1 MERAP
6 DLQAFVRA
14 PLGRFVA
21 GTHWL
26 CFNARASLWGV
37 VLFGRPDRDDA
48 VGLTRAFDV
57 ELLPAVPR
65 HAVLVDARALES
77 IDAGAFE
84 VLQSYARENL
94 RRSSEK
100 VERLGLVLPPGVS
113 GAVVAGF
120 YGVLGAPCPVEC
132 TATRG
137 EALAWLGEPSLE
149 PLVAEALAT
158 VQGAPPLLGALRAL
172 LRGQLAEPD
181 VAGISVALGL
191 SERTLQRR
199 LSESGT
205 SFQREVTQARLDE
218 AQRRLAESH
227 DAVTVIAVELGF
239 ASSQHFS
246 RLFRRA
252 TGMTPSQFRLKNGR

>member
-1 MERAP
+1 MQRAADLDAFARAP
-6 DLQAFVRA
+6 I
-14 PLGRFVA
+14 GRFVA
-21 GTHWL
+21 GNQWL
-26 CFNARASLWGV
+26 CFSAHRSLWGM
-37 VLFGRPDRDDA
+37 VLYGRPDRDDA
-48 VGLTRAFDV
+48 VALTRAFDV
-57 ELLPAVPR
+57 ELQPEVPR

-77 IDAGAFE
+77 IDPSAFE

-94 RRSSEK
+94 RRSMEK
-100 VERLGLVLPPGVS
+100 VERLALVLPPGVS

-120 YGVLGAPCPVEC
+120 YGVLGAPCPIEC
-132 TATRG
+132 SPTQK

-149 PLVAEALAT
+149 PRIADALAEI
-158 VQGAPPLLGALRAL
+158 QGAPPLVGALRAL
-172 LRGQLAEPD
+172 LREALADPD
-181 VAGISVALGL
+181 AARVSAALGL

-205 SFQREVTQARLDE
+205 SYQRELTQARLDE
-218 AQRRLAESH
+218 AQRRLAEGS

-252 TGMTPSQFRLKNGR
+252 TGMTPSEFRLKNGR